1 MADRARLLTTSYVLD
16 ETATRL
22 RYDLGLEV
30 ALAFRD
36 TIREAE
42 RLRRLR
48 VVWVDRRVEGLAWD
62 VLSRYAE
69 VPLSFTDAVTI
80 AVARSRRIREI
91 FGFDEDFEAAG
102 LEVAPGR

>member
-1 MADRARLLTTSYVLD
+1 VADRARLLTTSYVLD